1 MSGEIK
7 RDIKV
12 EISAGEN
19 VFNIVWEESKFY
31 CDANGLSFTPI
42 LIYVK
47 GSFKTFAKFSEKLT
61 FLTPCNRGKKC

>member
-42 LIYVK
+42 LICVK
-47 GSFKTFAKFSEKLT
+47 GSFITFAKFSEKLT
-61 FLTPCNRGKKC
+61 FLTVRIRG